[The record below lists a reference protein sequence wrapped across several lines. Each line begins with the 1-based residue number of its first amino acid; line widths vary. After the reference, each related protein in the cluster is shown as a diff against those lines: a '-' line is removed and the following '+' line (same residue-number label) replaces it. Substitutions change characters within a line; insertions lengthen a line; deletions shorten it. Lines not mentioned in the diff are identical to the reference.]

1 MVIIY
6 KDSKQHNS
14 VYLCR
19 IIHVSKD
26 MCILKVKK
34 MENVLGRDTGSVAQ
48 VVFITNY
55 QYT

>member
-19 IIHVSKD
+19 IIHVFKD
-26 MCILKVKK
+26 MCILKVKE

-55 QYT
+55 QYS